1 MADIDPAHVL
11 FPSDAPKLDASL
23 DFNGI
28 AKGAAEA
35 RLMRQADPNAANVFP
50 GDAAKPDQTAGN
62 DDDDIAAKL
71 FKDDAKADYE
81 KLMDGELD
89 QYTLGAIQD
98 GDRER
103 ADALKYASR
112 SLAEDFRTAG
122 TDATELKEAFEIVR
136 HSAGMV
142 PPTHEQREAS
152 FNEGMAA
159 VQAAGISD
167 ADLSAARAFIRDLET
182 VSPGVVA
189 SLNAHGAGNDI
200 RLIRKAVA
208 EARRRGY

>member
-35 RLMRQADPNAANVFP
+35 RLTRRTEPDAANVFP
-50 GDAAKPDQTAGN
+50 GDAAKPDQTAGQS
-62 DDDDIAAKL
+62 DDDIAEKL
-71 FKDDAKADYE
+71 FGDTSKADYD
-81 KLMDGELD
+81 KLMEGELD
-89 QYTLGAIQD
+89 QYALNAIQN
-98 GDRER
+98 GDKDR
-103 ADALKYASR
+103 ADALKYATSA
-112 SLAEDFRTAG
+112 LADDMRAAG
-122 TDATELKEAFEIVR
+122 TDASDLKEAFEIVR

-152 FNEGMAA
+152 FNEGLTA
-159 VQAAGISD
+159 VQQAGISD

-200 RLIRKAVA
+200 RLIRKAVV